1 MAAGHGHPIVNDHA
15 PQLFRR
21 MRINVPVGLDFL
33 VADHADV
40 GQDSIQVFFR
50 LFAHGV
56 ELHTDG
62 KRLDGGESQ
71 VRKRQRAQ
79 SSGR

>member
-1 MAAGHGHPIVNDHA
+1 
-15 PQLFRR
+15 
-21 MRINVPVGLDFL
+21 MRIDVPVGLDFL

-40 GQDSIQVFFR
+40 GQNGTQVFFR

-56 ELHTDG
+56 KLHADRKG
-62 KRLDGGESQ
+62 LDGGESQ
-71 VRKRQRAQ
+71 VRQRQRAQ